1 MTSRRDFLAL
11 SLLGLAKAG
20 SCDAAVTSS
29 PAKPSRAT
37 RPIIIAHRGAS
48 GYRPEHTRSAYEL
61 AIDQGCDF
69 IEPDLVVTSDGHLV
83 ARHENEIGATTNIAL
98 HEEFAGRKTTKVID
112 GTSITGWFTEDFT
125 LAELKTLRC
134 RERLPQLR
142 PLNTR
147 FDNREQILTLAE
159 VMSIAKAGSQRTG
172 RVIGIYPEMKH
183 PTYFSSIDLPVE
195 DRLVAALKNAEWA
208 SRTSPVIVQCF
219 EVRALKAIGRLAD
232 LHLIQLIA
240 SEGGPADLNGAR
252 YADMIS
258 PMGLRV
264 ISTYA
269 SGIAP
274 DRSLVLSVDASGQA
288 TPTRLVADAHA
299 SRLAVHCWTLR
310 AENSFLPEAFQR
322 GDPTSATYAGMRGRP
337 DLLARA
343 LFNAGVDGLFS
354 DFPDIAAAQRSPRG

>member
-1 MTSRRDFLAL
+1 
-11 SLLGLAKAG
+11 
-20 SCDAAVTSS
+20 
-29 PAKPSRAT
+29 
-37 RPIIIAHRGAS
+37 
-48 GYRPEHTRSAYEL
+48 
-61 AIDQGCDF
+61 
-69 IEPDLVVTSDGHLV
+69 
-83 ARHENEIGATTNIAL
+83 
-98 HEEFAGRKTTKVID
+98 
-112 GTSITGWFTEDFT
+112 
-125 LAELKTLRC
+125 
-134 RERLPQLR
+134 
-142 PLNTR
+142 
-147 FDNREQILTLAE
+147 
-159 VMSIAKAGSQRTG
+159 
-172 RVIGIYPEMKH
+172 
-183 PTYFSSIDLPVE
+183 
-195 DRLVAALKNAEWA
+195 
-208 SRTSPVIVQCF
+208 
-219 EVRALKAIGRLAD
+219 
-232 LHLIQLIA
+232 LIA